1 MKSLIMLLILNSL
14 CVSLG
19 HAQDT
24 FDSKWK
30 VDLSNLKN
38 RDQFWPE
45 ERAVASPV
53 AMNSPE
59 MDLNLKDISH
69 LQSYD
74 KKGFKELMAKYSD
87 YENNRVYISLDGADK
102 SVLSLAA
109 AASLGLIV
117 LKGDDD
123 LMDIV
128 QKNKNE
134 DSKKLAAFGYEM
146 GRKEGLLPIVAGAYF
161 LGVIFD
167 NGKLK
172 DIGIISVGAQ
182 FAAQM
187 VVEMMKV
194 SFERARP
201 REGVGAYA
209 FNVDGG
215 KSFIS
220 GHAAGAF
227 SLATLLTEVYGE
239 QYPIIPYVT
248 YGVAAITAWSR
259 MHDDGH
265 WGSDVILGAVAGHI
279 ITRIVYRLY
288 RAGDIPESER
298 NLYIVPYVDHSIDG
312 VGPFTRQRDEI
323 GLKLKFT
330 FSRPAPA
337 SRPGK

>member
-1 MKSLIMLLILNSL
+1 MKSLFMLLALNVLFMDVTS
-14 CVSLG
+14 
-19 HAQDT
+19 AQNHISPEWT
-24 FDSKWK
+24 
-30 VDLSNLKN
+30 VDLSEVKEA
-38 RDQFWPE
+38 DKFWPE
-45 ERAVASPV
+45 ERAERSPV
-53 AMNSPE
+53 VIDSPE
-59 MDLNLKDISH
+59 MNLKLKDISK
-69 LQSYD
+69 LQSFD
-74 KKGFKELMAKYSD
+74 KDGFKELMSKYSD
-87 YENNRVYISLDGADK
+87 YENNRVYISLAGADK
-102 SVLSLAA
+102 SVLALAA

-128 QKNKNE
+128 QKNKN
-134 DSKKLAAFGYEM
+134 DDTKKLAAFGYEM

-182 FAAQM
+182 LAAQM
-187 VVEMMKV
+187 VVEMAKV
-194 SFERARP
+194 TFERQRP
-201 REGVGAYA
+201 REGAGAYA
-209 FNVDGG
+209 FDVDGG

-227 SLATLLTEVYGE
+227 SLATLLTEIYGD
-239 QYPIIPYVT
+239 QFPIVPYIS

-259 MHDDGH
+259 MHDEGH

-298 NLYIVPYVDHSIDG
+298 NLYIVPYVDQSVDG
-312 VGPFTRQRDEI
+312 VGPFARQRDEM
-323 GLKLKFT
+323 GLRVHYLFNK
-330 FSRPAPA
+330 PAPA
-337 SRPGK
+337 HRR